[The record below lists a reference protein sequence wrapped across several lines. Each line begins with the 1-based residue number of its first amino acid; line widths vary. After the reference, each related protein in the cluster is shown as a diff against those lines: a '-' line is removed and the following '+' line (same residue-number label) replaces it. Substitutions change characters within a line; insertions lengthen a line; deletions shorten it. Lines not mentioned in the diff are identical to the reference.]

1 MRMPV
6 SPQHRSMRTR
16 LAFPL
21 VGLMIA
27 SLGCGL
33 GSISPTATAQ
43 PTEPL
48 VRPTQAEAA
57 TATQATR
64 PLVKPTSASAPA
76 EQPSPSGEALPLSPD
91 KYAHSSGT
99 FELNPPLG
107 WTIDEGTTYASW
119 TEEETGSSV
128 KVFVNTTGY
137 QLEADAFDAVVAANE
152 ENYFGKFFTDHQVLD
167 RTVDNFGAKV
177 VTQSLT
183 DEGVAYRVAS
193 IYYQENDVIFEV
205 DFWAAEAV
213 ADDYASTFN
222 KIWQDMSVSAST
234 ASSAIG
240 PYIDVYTFTDPA
252 GLYSFDVPYLW
263 RHELYTEANAVV
275 DTFWSPDR
283 LAYVENISYD
293 DGTVITKSL
302 SGAFALQLLHQFY
315 AEDVKI
321 TEDKVQ
327 PDGSERLTW
336 HSPSGGTS
344 GMTFFETRGTTFL
357 MLTLGSDDS
366 LSSLYTPIFD
376 NVIATYQVP

>member
-1 MRMPV
+1 MHA
-6 SPQHRSMRTR
+6 SPPHRSLRSR

-33 GSISPTATAQ
+33 GSSSPTATVQ
-43 PTEPL
+43 PTEVL
-48 VRPTQAEAA
+48 IRPTQAEAP

-64 PLVKPTSASAPA
+64 PLVKPTAASSPPEQAPA
-76 EQPSPSGEALPLSPD
+76 GEEALPLSPD
-91 KYAHSSGT
+91 PYVHSSGA
-99 FELNPPLG
+99 FGLNPPLG
-107 WTIDEGTTYASW
+107 WTVDEGTTYALW

-137 QLEADAFDAVVAANE
+137 KLEAEAFDAVVTANE
-152 ENYFGKFFTDHQVLD
+152 ENYFGTSFTEYRVLD

-183 DEGVAYRVAS
+183 DQGVAYRVTS
-193 IYYQENDVIFEV
+193 VYYQENDVVYEV
-205 DFWAAEAV
+205 DFWAPEAV
-213 ADDYASTFN
+213 ADDYAPTFN

-234 ASSAIG
+234 ASTAIE
-240 PYIDVYTFTDPA
+240 PFIDVYTFTDPA

-263 RHELYTEANAVV
+263 RHELYTETYAVI

-293 DGTVITKSL
+293 DGTVISKSL
-302 SGAFALQLLHQFY
+302 SGAFALQLLHEFY

-321 TEDKVQ
+321 TDDKVQ

-336 HSPSGGTS
+336 HSPSGGQS
-344 GMTFFETRGTTFL
+344 GLTFFETRGTTFL
-357 MLTLGSDDS
+357 MLTLGGDDS
-366 LSSLYTPIFD
+366 LSSLYTPILD
-376 NVIATYQVP
+376 NVLTTYQVP

>member
-6 SPQHRSMRTR
+6 SPYHRSMRTG

-27 SLGCGL
+27 SLACGL

-48 VRPTQAEAA
+48 VRPTQAEAP

-64 PLVKPTSASAPA
+64 PLVKPTAASAPQ
-76 EQPSPSGEALPLSPD
+76 EQPTEGEAGFALSPD
-91 KYAHSSGT
+91 AYVHATESFG
-99 FELNPPLG
+99 LNPPLG
-107 WTIDEGTTYASW
+107 WTLEEGTASAMW
-119 TEEETGSSV
+119 TDPVTGSSL

-137 QLEADAFDAVVAANE
+137 QLEPDAFDNFITANE
-152 ENYFGKFFTDHQVLD
+152 ENYFGTYANYQILD
-167 RTVDNFGAKV
+167 RQIDNFGAKV
-177 VTQSLT
+177 VTQSLEDNGAPYQVT
-183 DEGVAYRVAS
+183 S
-193 IYYQENDVIFEV
+193 IYYSEKDVIYEV
-205 DFWAAEAV
+205 DFWAT
-213 ADDYASTFN
+213 ADAGDGYAPAFN
-222 KIWQDMSVSAST
+222 QIWQDMGVDVEK
-234 ASSAIG
+234 ASSSIE
-240 PYIDVYTFTDPA
+240 PYVDVYNFTDPA

-263 RHELYTEANAVV
+263 RHELYTETYAVI

-293 DGTVITKSL
+293 DGTVISKSL
-302 SGAFALQLLHQFY
+302 SGAFALQLLHEFY

-336 HSPSGGTS
+336 HSPSGGQS
-344 GMTFFETRGTTFL
+344 GLSFFETRGTTFL
-357 MLTLGSDDS
+357 MLTLSSDDS
-366 LSSLYTPIFD
+366 LSSIYTPIFN
-376 NVIATYQVP
+376 NVLDSYEVP